1 MSESPERSRAGFP
14 ERVFLGL
21 GSNLGDRLG
30 HLREGLENLEDRGVR
45 VVSVS
50 SVYDTDPVGYREQ
63 GTFLNLVAEVGWLG
77 GPRELLERCQAV
89 ETKRGRS
96 RTVPNGPRTLD
107 IDLLLFG
114 ERIQQEAGLTI
125 PHPRM
130 HERRFVL
137 EPLAELVPLLRH
149 PVLGLTVRTL
159 LEQCADSPGVRK
171 LSARLSL
178 ERQNP
183 PGYNPAASRGKPE

>member
-1 MSESPERSRAGFP
+1 MSESPERGRGLFP

-30 HLREGLENLEDRGVR
+30 HLREGLVNLEDRGVP
-45 VVSVS
+45 VLHVS
-50 SVYDTDPVGYREQ
+50 SLYDTDPVGYREQ
-63 GTFLNLVAEVGWLG
+63 GNFLNLVAEVGWLA

-89 ETKRGRS
+89 EAKRGRS
-96 RTVPNGPRTLD
+96 RSVPDGPRTLD

-114 ERIQQEAGLTI
+114 DRIQGETDLTI

-137 EPLAELVPLLRH
+137 EPLAEIAPLLRH

-159 LEQCADSPGVRK
+159 LEQCADSSGVRR

-178 ERQNP
+178 ERDDP